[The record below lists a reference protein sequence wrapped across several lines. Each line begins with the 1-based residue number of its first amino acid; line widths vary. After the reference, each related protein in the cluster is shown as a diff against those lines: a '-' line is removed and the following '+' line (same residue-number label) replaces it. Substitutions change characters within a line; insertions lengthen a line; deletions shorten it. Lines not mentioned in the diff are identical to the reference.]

1 MQFYTNVLQYGNNL
15 LIREV
20 KNGIR
25 SNRRVRYEPTLF
37 DLVKTREETG
47 YKTLDGRSVL
57 PHKFDCI
64 KDAKAWIETRS
75 SQSDI
80 VFGNTQY
87 PYCWI
92 ADEYPERVEW
102 DLDKILMV
110 TIDIE
115 VECEN
120 GFPKPEDAAEPLLS
134 ITIKN
139 HQSKRIVV
147 WGLHEFE
154 NSRDDV
160 TYIQCESEVHLIKEF
175 LSFWEKHT
183 PDIITGWN
191 TEFFDIPY
199 ICNRIKN
206 VFDEDEVK
214 RLSPWKN
221 VFAREVYQ
229 MGRQHQ
235 VYTLDGIAALDYFD
249 LYRKF
254 TYTSQERYTLDH
266 IAKVELGDQKDGN
279 PYDTFREWYTKDYQS
294 FIEYN
299 INDVELV
306 DKLEDKMKL
315 IELCLTMA
323 YEGKVNFTDVL
334 GTVRYWD
341 IVIYNHLREKNLVIP
356 QKRDHKKVEKFEGA
370 YVKDPQVGM
379 HKWVMSFDLNSLYP
393 HLIMQ
398 YNISPE
404 TLVNGGGKPA
414 EGWVDKI
421 LDGVMVNSTEYCM
434 TPNGAFFRK
443 DKRGFLPE
451 LMEGMYNDRVKYKKL
466 MLDAQQSYEYTKDKK
481 YLKDI
486 SRYNNIQM
494 AKKIS
499 LNSAYGAI
507 GNNWFRYFDLMVATA
522 ITTSGQLSI
531 RWIEKSLNI
540 YLNKILGTHNEDYII
555 ASDTDSVYITFDR
568 LVDKVFGERKETK
581 PIIKFLDRVAKE
593 KLEPFIGKSYQA
605 LSEVTN
611 AYEQKMEMGREAIAD
626 TVVWTAKKR
635 YILNVYNMEGVEYSE
650 PKLKIMGIEAVKSST
665 PAPCREKLKEALKI
679 IMGGTEK
686 ELNTFIQDFRE
697 EFMSLPP
704 EDIAY
709 PRSVNGV
716 QKYTDNTQSTYD
728 LSSGKKVEYGF
739 FKSRAPIHCKGSI
752 LYNHLVAKNNLSN
765 KYPYIQEGDKI
776 KFIHLIEPNAYQS
789 SAFSF
794 ISFMPKEL
802 DLHRM
807 IDYNTQFEK
816 SFIEPLRFI
825 TDKIHWAIDGSFGS
839 QGSLEDFFG

>member
-1 MQFYTNVLQYGNNL
+1 MNFYTNVLQYGNSI
-15 LIREV
+15 LIRKVENGERKTDRV
-20 KNGIR
+20 K
-25 SNRRVRYEPTLF
+25 YEPTLF

-47 YKTLDGRSVL
+47 YKTLDGKSVL
-57 PHKFDCI
+57 PHKFDSI
-64 KDAKAWIETRS
+64 KEAKQWV
-75 SQSDI
+75 SDRENQDI
-80 VFGNTQY
+80 IYGNTQY

-92 ADEYPERVEW
+92 ADEYPDRVDW
-102 DLDKILMV
+102 NLDQLLIV

-120 GFPKPEDAAEPLLS
+120 GFPKPEDAAEPMLS

-139 HQSKRIVV
+139 HQTKRIVV
-147 WGLHEFE
+147 WGLHEYQ
-154 NSRDDV
+154 NYRDDV
-160 TYIQCESEVHLIKEF
+160 TYILCKNEEDLLDKF
-175 LSFWEKHT
+175 LSFWESHT

-199 ICNRIKN
+199 LVNRIRN
-206 VFDEDEVK
+206 VFDEEEVK

-229 MGRQHQ
+229 MGRNHQ

-254 TYTSQERYTLDH
+254 TYTNQESYRLDH
-266 IAKVELGDQKDGN
+266 IAFVELDERKPGN
-279 PYDTFREWYTKDYQS
+279 PYETFREWYTKDYQS

-306 DKLEDKMKL
+306 DKLEDKLKL
-315 IELCLTMA
+315 IELALTMA
-323 YEGKVNFTDVL
+323 YDAKVNFTDVL

-341 IVIYNHLREKNLVIP
+341 ILIYNYLRERDIVIP
-356 QKRDHKKVEKFEGA
+356 QKSEHKKRAQFEGA

-379 HKWVMSFDLNSLYP
+379 HNWVMSFDLNSLYP

-404 TLVNGGGKPA
+404 TLVNGNSKPI
-414 EGWVDKI
+414 EGMVDKI
-421 LDGVMVNSTEYCM
+421 LDGKITTSKEYCM
-434 TPNGAFFRK
+434 TPNGALFRK

-451 LMEGMYNDRVKYKKL
+451 IMETMYNDRVKFKRLLLEARQK
-466 MLDAQQSYEYTKDKK
+466 YEDTKTPQL
-481 YLKDI
+481 LKDI

-507 GNNWFRYFDLMVATA
+507 GNNRFRYFDLMVATA
-522 ITTSGQLSI
+522 ITPSGQLSI
-531 RWIEKSLNI
+531 RWIEKALNI
-540 YLNKILGTHNEDYII
+540 YLNKLLETKNEDYVI
-555 ASDTDSVYITFDR
+555 ASDTDSVYITFDV
-568 LVDKVFGERKETK
+568 LVNRVFEKRGTPEKITD
-581 PIIKFLDRVAKE
+581 FLDKIAKE
-593 KLEPFIGKSYQA
+593 KLEPFILKSYTA
-605 LSEVTN
+605 LAKSMN

-626 TVVWTAKKR
+626 KGVWTAKKR
-635 YILNVYNMEGVEYSE
+635 YILNLYDMEGVRFKT
-650 PKLKIMGIEAVKSST
+650 PQLKIMGIEAVKSST

-679 IMGGTEK
+679 IMDGDEK
-686 ELNTFIQDFRE
+686 LLNTFIQDFRE

-709 PRSVNGV
+709 PRSCNGV
-716 QKYTDNTQSTYD
+716 KKFRGTDRLFTK
-728 LSSGKKVEYGF
+728 G
-739 FKSRAPIHCKGSI
+739 APIHVKGAI
-752 LYNHLVAKNNLSN
+752 LYNHLVEKNKLGN

-776 KFIHLIEPNAYQS
+776 RFLHMQEPNIYQA

-794 ISFMPKEL
+794 ITKIPKEL
-802 DLHRM
+802 DIIDQ
-807 IDYNTQFEK
+807 IDYSQQYEK
-816 SFIEPLRFI
+816 SFLEPLRVI
-825 TDKIHWAIDGSFGS
+825 TDKMKWILKNDEVGT
-839 QGSLEDFFG
+839 LEDFF